1 MQRILGATLA
11 LLAALPA
18 FAGVVYEVEN
28 NNMTTSPGEMTTASI
43 AFEGKLMKMDITSAN
58 EDQDGEIIFRA
69 DRREMVM
76 VNHGDRSY
84 FVLDEQQLRA
94 IADQIN
100 QAMASMEQAL
110 AGMPESQRAQME
122 KMMKDRMPGMGSK
135 PQPSELKK
143 TGDSDTINGYPCVR
157 YEVWRGD
164 TKEREL
170 WVTDWSNVTGGSE
183 AAQVF
188 MEMASFMQEM
198 LDSMPQMGEAESFG
212 DATFEHMREMNGYP
226 VMTREFDASGAVQYE
241 SKLISAQESTLDPAD
256 FEPPKN
262 YKRKDIMKGMRR

>member
-1 MQRILGATLA
+1 MRKTLGLTIA

-28 NNMTTSPGEMTTASI
+28 KNMTTSTGEVTNASI
-43 AFEGKLMKMDITSAN
+43 AIEGKLIRMDIASASN
-58 EDQDGEIIFRA
+58 DQEGEIIFRG
-69 DRREMVM
+69 DRREMVI

-84 FVLDEQQLRA
+84 FVLDEQQLREM
-94 IADQIN
+94 ADQIN

-122 KMMKDRMPGMGSK
+122 KMMKDRMPSTGSK
-135 PQPSELKK
+135 REPSELKK
-143 TGDSDTINGYPCVR
+143 TGDSDTVNGYPCVK

-170 WVTDWSNVTGGSE
+170 WVTDWSNVEGGSD

-188 MEMASFMQEM
+188 MEMAAFMQEM
-198 LDSMPQMGEAESFG
+198 LDSLPEMGEAKSLG
-212 DATFEHMREMNGYP
+212 DSTFEHLEEMNGYP
-226 VMTREFDASGAVQYE
+226 VMTREYNASGAVQNE
-241 SKLISAQESTLDPAD
+241 STLKSAREATLDPAD
-256 FEPPKN
+256 FEPPEH
-262 YKRKDIMKGMRR
+262 YKRKDMMKGMRR